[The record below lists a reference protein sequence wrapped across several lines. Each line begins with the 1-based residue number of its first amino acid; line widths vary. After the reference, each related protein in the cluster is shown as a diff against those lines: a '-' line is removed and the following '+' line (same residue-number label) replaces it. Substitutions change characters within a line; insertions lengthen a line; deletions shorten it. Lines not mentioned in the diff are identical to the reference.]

1 MKNENINATR
11 FMYLNRIMGAVVF
24 FWTFIVICS
33 ASWNVYCER
42 LQILALAKNEAVA
55 NFNKDLSFRLW
66 GTSHGGVYVPPTEQT
81 PPNPYL
87 SHIPDRDITLPSGK
101 RLTLMNPAYMV
112 RQMMANYSELYGIKG
127 RITSLKPLN
136 PDNAP
141 DAWEREALTAF
152 EKGAKEFFVITEQ
165 DGQQS
170 LRLMRS
176 MEAKAGCLKCHGQ
189 QGYKEGDIRGGV
201 GVMVPMA
208 PYRIFEKK
216 MTERMVLSHLVIW
229 LLGLTALGFI
239 YYWGKTFIL
248 EQGKIEEALWQSERR
263 FRRFFEQ
270 APLPF
275 AHVNKEGGLVDLN
288 DRFVQVFG
296 YTLDDVSTLK
306 EWWQLAYPDEEYRR
320 LALETW
326 EAAVAKAA
334 KEKTEIEPV
343 EYKVTCK
350 NGAKRNVLIGGITIN
365 DSLLVTFVDIT
376 ERKRGEEALRSE
388 RDFSNGLIE
397 TAPAIVL
404 VLDTEGCI
412 VRFNPYMEEIS
423 GYTLAEVQGKDWFGT
438 FLPERDRGQARDL
451 YQKALDEIR
460 TIGNVNSIITKDG
473 REVEIEWFDKSIKN
487 AQGKILGL
495 IAIGQDITERK
506 RGEEALN
513 RLNEELEQRVR
524 ERTKELERRN
534 YELEQMNKA
543 FVGRELKMVE
553 LKERVKELEG
563 GR

>member
-1 MKNENINATR
+1 MKNETINATR
-11 FMYLNRIMGAVVF
+11 FMYLNRTMGAVVF

-33 ASWNVYCER
+33 ASWNVYYER

-66 GTSHGGVYVPPTEQT
+66 GTNHGGVYVPPTEKT

-112 RQMMANYSELYGIKG
+112 RQMMADYSELYGIKG

-141 DAWEREALTAF
+141 DSWEREALTAF
-152 EKGAKEFFVITEQ
+152 EKGAKEFFVINEQ

-170 LRLMRS
+170 LRLMRPLEV
-176 MEAKAGCLKCHGQ
+176 MAGCLKCHGH

-208 PYRIFEKK
+208 PYRILEKK
-216 MTERMVLSHLVIW
+216 MIERMVLSHLVIW
-229 LLGLTALGFI
+229 LLGLTALGLL

-248 EQGKIEEALWQSERR
+248 ERGKTEEALRQSEGR

-275 AHVNKEGGLVDLN
+275 AHVDKEGELVDLN
-288 DRFVQVFG
+288 ARFVQVFG
-296 YTLDDVSTLK
+296 YTLDDISTLK
-306 EWWQLAYPDEEYRR
+306 EWWPLVYPDEEYRR
-320 LALETW
+320 WAQETW

-334 KEKTEIEPV
+334 KEGTEIEPV

-350 NGAKRNVLIGGITIN
+350 NGTKRDVLIGGITIN
-365 DSLLVTFVDIT
+365 DSLLATFVDIT
-376 ERKRGEEALRSE
+376 ERKRFEESLRSE

-397 TAPAIVL
+397 MAPAIVL

-423 GYTLAEVQGKDWFGT
+423 GYTLAEVQGKDWFGI
-438 FLPERDRGQARDL
+438 FLPERDRGRIRDL
-451 YQKALDEIR
+451 YRKALGEIR

-487 AQGKILGL
+487 VQGDIVGV

-553 LKERVKELEG
+553 LKERIKELEG